1 MNKEIPATDR
11 ASTKTSAAGV
21 KGAPPQEGQMHWRS
35 LAAAIAT
42 ISAVGAAIGLGI
54 PLLSVLLES
63 RGHSASLIGANT
75 AVAGLASIA
84 AAPLAAPIAARLG
97 VVKAIFLMLII
108 GGVAFLGFHFFQ
120 PLWAWFAL
128 RIVLHF
134 ALTVLF
140 VLSEYW
146 INASAPPEKRGLVLG
161 IYSTSLSLGFALGP
175 WLFSK
180 IGSAGGL
187 PFFVGFA
194 IIMVALIPVTIAW
207 RDSPDFEEGE
217 HVPFLP
223 FIFAVP
229 TATMAVFVFG
239 AVETGCF
246 ALFPVFGARIGY
258 PEADAALLLT
268 MIGLGNVLLQIPLGI
283 ISDKIPDRR
292 KLLLF
297 CAVTG
302 LIGMIAL
309 PYLMNQWYLMAGVLF
324 LWGGVVAGLY
334 TVGLAHLGSELTG
347 RELASANAAFV
358 FCYAIGMLAGPQAVG
373 VGMDA
378 FGPAGFSWTLGVFF
392 AAYAIFAAGRLLFRK
407 KRS

>member
-1 MNKEIPATDR
+1 MKEEFPPAGFFGPE
-11 ASTKTSAAGV
+11 STNAP
-21 KGAPPQEGQMHWRS
+21 KGSPGDGRMHWRS

-54 PLLSVLLES
+54 PLLSVLLED

-75 AVAGLASIA
+75 AVAGLASIV

-97 VVKAIFLMLII
+97 VVKAIFLMLIV
-108 GGVAFLGFHFFQ
+108 GSAAFLGFHFFR
-120 PLWAWFAL
+120 PFWAWFAL

-134 ALTVLF
+134 TLTVLF

-187 PFFVGFA
+187 PFYVGFA
-194 IIMVALIPVTIAW
+194 IIMVALIPVLIAW

-223 FIFAVP
+223 FIFSVP

-239 AVETGCF
+239 AVETGGF
-246 ALFPVFGARIGY
+246 ALFPVFGTRIGY
-258 PEADAALLLT
+258 PEGDAALLLT
-268 MIGLGNVLLQIPLGI
+268 MIGLGNVLMQIPLGLV
-283 ISDKIPDRR
+283 SDRTSDRR

-302 LIGMIAL
+302 LIGMAAL
-309 PYLMNQWYLMAGVLF
+309 PWLLQQWYLMAAVLF

-334 TVGLAHLGSELTG
+334 TIGLAHLGSELTG

-358 FCYAIGMLAGPQAVG
+358 FCYAIGMLVGPQAVG
-373 VGMDA
+373 IGMDA
-378 FGPAGFSWTLGVFF
+378 FGPTGYPITLGVFF
-392 AAYAIFAAGRLLFRK
+392 AAYALFAAGRLLFRRR
-407 KRS
+407 RS

>member
-1 MNKEIPATDR
+1 
-11 ASTKTSAAGV
+11 
-21 KGAPPQEGQMHWRS
+21 MHWRS

-63 RGHSASLIGANT
+63 RGYSASLIGANT

-97 VVKAIFLMLII
+97 VVKAILLMLLI
-108 GGVAFLGFHFFQ
+108 GGGAFLGFHFLQ

-128 RIVLHF
+128 RVMLHF

-180 IGSAGGL
+180 IGSTGGL
-187 PFFVGFA
+187 PFYVGFA
-194 IIMVALIPVTIAW
+194 IIMVALIPVLVAW

-239 AVETGCF
+239 AVETGGF
-246 ALFPVFGARIGY
+246 ALFPVFGTRVGY
-258 PEADAALLLT
+258 SEADAALLLT
-268 MIGLGNVLLQIPLGI
+268 MIGLGNVLMQIPTWHCQR
-283 ISDKIPDRR
+283 PY
-292 KLLLF
+292 
-297 CAVTG
+297 
-302 LIGMIAL
+302 IGPA
-309 PYLMNQWYLMAGVLF
+309 Q
-324 LWGGVVAGLY
+324 
-334 TVGLAHLGSELTG
+334 
-347 RELASANAAFV
+347 AAFV
-358 FCYAIGMLAGPQAVG
+358 LRHDWPHRHDGAALPHAALVFHGRHSVPVGRRGGRALYGGPCASG
-373 VGMDA
+373 V
-378 FGPAGFSWTLGVFF
+378 
-392 AAYAIFAAGRLLFRK
+392 
-407 KRS
+407 

>member
-1 MNKEIPATDR
+1 MTNDVSSV
-11 ASTKTSAAGV
+11 ASSGLAQ
-21 KGAPPQEGQMHWRS
+21 PQSPDQSPLNWRS

-63 RGHSASLIGANT
+63 RGHSASMIGANT

-97 VVKAIFLMLII
+97 VVRTIFIMLFI
-108 GGVAFLGFHFFQ
+108 GGFAFLGFHFFQ
-120 PLWAWFAL
+120 QLWMWFVL
-128 RIVLHF
+128 RILLHF

-161 IYSTSLSLGFALGP
+161 IYATSLSLGFAIGP
-175 WLFSK
+175 WLFSR
-180 IGSAGGL
+180 IGSGGML
-187 PFFVGFA
+187 PFGVGFA
-194 IIMVALIPVTIAW
+194 IIMLAIIPVIIAW

-239 AVETGCF
+239 AVETGGF
-246 ALFPVFGARIGY
+246 ALFPIFGARIGY
-258 PEADAALLLT
+258 PESDAALLLT
-268 MIGLGNVLLQIPLGI
+268 MIGLGNVMMQIPLGI
-283 ISDKIPDRR
+283 LSDKISDRR

-297 CAVTG
+297 CALTG
-302 LIGMIAL
+302 LLGMICL
-309 PYLMNQWYLMAGVLF
+309 PFLMSNWYLVAGLLF

-334 TVGLAHLGSELTG
+334 TIGLAHLGSELTG

-373 VGMDA
+373 IGMDA
-378 FGPAGFSWTLGVFF
+378 MGPKGFPVVLGIFF
-392 AAYAIFAAGRLLFRK
+392 AAYAIIAMSRLATRK
-407 KRS
+407 KRA

>member
-1 MNKEIPATDR
+1 MNQHKDI
-11 ASTKTSAAGV
+11 AADPKPEGV
-21 KGAPPQEGQMHWRS
+21 QAGQMHWRS

-42 ISAVGAAIGLGI
+42 ISAVGAAIGLGV

-63 RGHSASLIGANT
+63 RGHSASMIGANT
-75 AVAGLASIA
+75 AIAGLASIA

-97 VVKAIFLMLII
+97 VVRAIFLMLLI
-108 GGVAFLGFHFFQ
+108 GGAAFLGFHFLQ
-120 PLWAWFAL
+120 SLTAWFVL
-128 RIVLHF
+128 RAVLHF

-161 IYSTSLSLGFALGP
+161 IYSTTLSLGFALGP
-175 WLFSK
+175 WLFAR
-180 IGSAGGL
+180 IGSGGGL
-187 PFFVGFA
+187 PFFVGFG
-194 IIMVALIPVTIAW
+194 IIMLALLPVLFAW

-239 AVETGCF
+239 AVETGGF

-268 MIGLGNVLLQIPLGI
+268 MIGLGNVLLQIPLGL
-283 ISDKIPDRR
+283 ISDRVADRR

-297 CAVTG
+297 CAFTG
-302 LIGMIAL
+302 LCGMVAL
-309 PYLMNQWYLMAGVLF
+309 PWLMHHWYLMAGILF

-334 TVGLAHLGSELTG
+334 TIGLAHLGSELTG

-378 FGPAGFSWTLGVFF
+378 FGPTGFPMVLGVFF
-392 AAYAIFAAGRLLFRK
+392 AVYAVFAAVRLLVR
-407 KRS
+407 RRRAGR

>member
-1 MNKEIPATDR
+1 MKFEVQ
-11 ASTKTSAAGV
+11 SSAEQSAKPSAV
-21 KGAPPQEGQMHWRS
+21 EQGQMHWRS
-35 LAAAIAT
+35 LGAAIAT
-42 ISAVGAAIGLGI
+42 ISAVGAAIGLGV

-63 RGHSASLIGANT
+63 RGYSASMIGANT
-75 AVAGLASIA
+75 AVAGLASIV

-97 VVKAIFLMLII
+97 VVKAILIMLLL
-108 GGVAFLGFHFFQ
+108 GGAAFIGFHFFQ
-120 PLWAWFAL
+120 SLPMWFVL

-161 IYSTSLSLGFALGP
+161 IYATSLSVGFALGP
-175 WLFSK
+175 WLFAK
-180 IGSAGGL
+180 IGSAGL
-187 PFFVGFA
+187 MPFAVGFA
-194 IIMVALIPVTIAW
+194 IIMLAMLPVLFAW

-239 AVETGCF
+239 AVETGGF
-246 ALFPVFGARIGY
+246 ALFPVFGSRAGY

-268 MIGLGNVLLQIPLGI
+268 MIGLGNVLMQIPLGI
-283 ISDKIPDRR
+283 ISDRVSDRR
-292 KLLLF
+292 ILLLF
-297 CAVTG
+297 CSVTG
-302 LIGMIAL
+302 LIGMFAL
-309 PYLMNQWYLMAGVLF
+309 PFLMGNWYLMAGVLF

-334 TVGLAHLGSELTG
+334 TIGLAHLGSELSG

-373 VGMDA
+373 IGMDA
-378 FGPAGFSWTLGVFF
+378 MGTKGFPIVLGIFF
-392 AAYAIFAAGRLLFRK
+392 AAYALFAAIRLLVRK
-407 KRS
+407 KRA

>member
-1 MNKEIPATDR
+1 MNKEIHPADL
-11 ASTKTSAAGV
+11 ASREPEG
-21 KGAPPQEGQMHWRS
+21 GPNEGQMHWRS

-42 ISAVGAAIGLGI
+42 ISAMGAAIGLGI
-54 PLLSVLLES
+54 PLLSVLLEA

-75 AVAGLASIA
+75 AVAGLASIV
-84 AAPLAAPIAARLG
+84 AAPLAAPIAARFG
-97 VVKAIFLMLII
+97 VARAIVLMLII
-108 GGVAFLGFHFFQ
+108 GSVAFLGFHFLQ

-161 IYSTSLSLGFALGP
+161 IYATSLSMGFALGP

-180 IGSAGGL
+180 IGSAGGM
-187 PFFVGFA
+187 PFYVGFA
-194 IIMVALIPVTIAW
+194 IILVAIVPVLLAW
-207 RDSPDFEEGE
+207 RDSPDFEEGD

-239 AVETGCF
+239 AVETGGF
-246 ALFPVFGARIGY
+246 ALFPVFGARVGY
-258 PEADAALLLT
+258 DEGDAALLLT
-268 MIGLGNVLLQIPLGI
+268 MIGLGNVLMQIPLGI
-283 ISDKIPDRR
+283 ISDRISDRR

-309 PYLMNQWYLMAGVLF
+309 PYLMQSWYLMAAVLF

-378 FGPAGFSWTLGVFF
+378 MGPKGFPLTLGIFF
-392 AAYAIFAAGRLLFRK
+392 AAFALFAAIRLVQRK
-407 KRS
+407 KRG

>member
-1 MNKEIPATDR
+1 MNKEIKPADL
-11 ASTKTSAAGV
+11 AKQQA
-21 KGAPPQEGQMHWRS
+21 EGERSEGGMHWRS

-42 ISAVGAAIGLGI
+42 ISAVGAAIGLGV

-63 RGHSASLIGANT
+63 RGHSASLIGANM
-75 AVAGLASIA
+75 AIAGLASIA

-97 VVKAIFLMLII
+97 VVRAIFLMLLT
-108 GGVAFLGFHFFQ
+108 GGAAFLGFHFLQ

-128 RIVLHF
+128 RVVLHF
-134 ALTVLF
+134 SLTVLF

-187 PFFVGFA
+187 PFFVGFGIIMLA
-194 IIMVALIPVTIAW
+194 IIPVLLAW

-239 AVETGCF
+239 AVETGGF
-246 ALFPVFGARIGY
+246 ALFPVFGARLGY
-258 PEADAALLLT
+258 PEAEGALLLT

-283 ISDKIPDRR
+283 VSDRIADRR

-309 PYLMNQWYLMAGVLF
+309 PHLMQQWYLMAGVLF

-334 TVGLAHLGSELTG
+334 TVGLAHLGAQLTG

-378 FGPAGFSWTLGVFF
+378 LGPTGFPLTLGIFF
-392 AAYAIFAAGRLLFRK
+392 AAYALFAAGRMLLG
-407 KRS
+407 KRSG